1 MPRATIRL
9 LAVALVGVLGLAVPL
24 ASAGQEATPA
34 DSAAAGALPPGV
46 EVVASGLTNPRGFT
60 WGAAGE
66 LYLAL
71 AGVGGDQPGALDDG
85 TPDGFFGGP
94 TASVV
99 RIETGCPVPVAEGLP
114 STLWR
119 DVGWTWGIMDVAI
132 LDDQLY
138 ALSSG
143 GGINGGFPDVPNG
156 VYRINADGS
165 ADLVADLSGWFRAN
179 PPEFVSPDY
188 GPDGSLFSLDTGSG
202 FLWAQESVS
211 GQLMTITPDGQV
223 EQVADLSVD
232 HPVFD
237 GLALAPDGGV
247 YFASLTSIPYP
258 EGAARV
264 VHVTPDGAVTDFW
277 TGLTAV
283 TAIAVG
289 PDGMLY
295 ATEIATDNLE
305 EPPFLNPNSGRVVRM
320 TGPDSHEA
328 VVTDIPYGVGLGF
341 GPDGAMYLTYPA
353 FGTGAAE
360 GKGVLLRI
368 DLAAGTPISLAG
380 LEDLAPTCATMM
392 GDVATESSPTP

>member
-1 MPRATIRL
+1 MTRATVRS
-9 LAVALVGVLGLAVPL
+9 LAIALVGALGLALPM
-24 ASAGQEATPA
+24 AGAGQEATPA
-34 DSAAAGALPPGV
+34 DGAMAGALPPGV

-71 AGVGGDQPGALDDG
+71 AGTGGDIPGTLDDG
-85 TPDGFFGGP
+85 TPDGFFGGL

-99 RIETGCPVPVAEGLP
+99 RIEDGCAVPVAEGLP

-119 DVGWTWGIMDVAI
+119 DVGWIWGIMDVAV
-132 LDDQLY
+132 LGDHLY

-156 VYRINADGS
+156 VYRINADGT
-165 ADLVADLSGWFRAN
+165 ADLVADLSAWFRAN
-179 PPEFVSPDY
+179 PPEFIAPDY
-188 GPDGSLFSLDTGSG
+188 GPDGSLFSLEAGTDR
-202 FLWAQESVS
+202 LWLQESVA
-211 GQLMTITPDGQV
+211 GQLITVTPDGRI
-223 EQVADLSVD
+223 ELIADLSVD

-237 GLALAPDGGV
+237 GIALAPDGGA
-247 YFASLTSIPYP
+247 YFGSLTSIPYP
-258 EGAARV
+258 EGAAKV
-264 VHVTPDGAVTDFW
+264 VHVAADGTVTDFW

-283 TAIAVG
+283 TAIALG

-305 EPPFLNPNSGRVVRM
+305 EPPFLNPNSGRVVRR
-320 TGPDSHEA
+320 TGPDSAEA

-353 FGTGAAE
+353 FGTGVAE
-360 GKGVLLRI
+360 GEGVLLRL

-380 LEDLAPTCATMM
+380 MADLAPTCATAM
-392 GDVATESSPTP
+392 GGMAAEASPTP